1 MPTLFV
7 ATNGLSIWTSTDLGV
22 TLARM
27 PTSTAMYSGSR
38 VWALLETPTGLMAGS
53 DSGIYRWDTKNGRW
67 NGLPSPTDVQLITAL
82 AVSPFDSNI
91 LLAGT
96 QPAAI
101 HRSEDGGQSWKNLHV
116 PMKPF
121 VSTGFFEDPKSIVS
135 KTKAVSRPA
144 AQHWTRVTQ
153 ILFDTR
159 DPSLVWAGVEI
170 DGAWLSKDGGR
181 TFTRHTAGLMSE
193 DVHGFAVFSNGSRTV
208 FATTNAGL
216 HTSADNGENWT
227 FQQIDS
233 EWQYTRSVLFKPGRR
248 DTMLLTN
255 GNGAPGTKGRL
266 FRSENAGRNWSDAR
280 LPGSVESSVYFLA
293 THPDDP
299 NLVFAAATL
308 GQLFRS
314 DDGGKTWIALPQRLN
329 EIRAI
334 AWLP

>member
-7 ATNGLSIWTSTDLGV
+7 ATNGLSIWTSTDLGL

-27 PTSTAMYSGSR
+27 PTSTALYSGSR
-38 VWALLETPTGLMAGS
+38 VWALLETPTGLLAGS
-53 DSGIYRWDTKNGRW
+53 DSGIYRWSSVEDRW
-67 NGLPSPTDVQLITAL
+67 HGLPSPTDVQLVTAL
-82 AVSPFDSNI
+82 AISPIDPNI

-96 QPAAI
+96 QPGAVY
-101 HRSEDGGQSWKNLHV
+101 RSEDGGQSWRNLHV

-121 VSTGFFEDPKSIVS
+121 VSAGFFEDPKSIVANS
-135 KTKAVSRPA
+135 RATRPA

-153 ILFDTR
+153 ILFDTQ

-170 DGAWLSKDGGR
+170 DGAWLSRDGGR
-181 TFTRHTAGLMSE
+181 TFARHTAGLVSE
-193 DVHGFAVFSNGSRTV
+193 DVHGFAVATNGSRTV

-216 HTSADNGENWT
+216 HTSADDGENWI
-227 FQQIDS
+227 FQSIDS
-233 EWQYTRSVLFKPGRR
+233 EWQYTRSILFKPGQR
-248 DTMLLTN
+248 DIMLLTN

-266 FRSENAGRNWSDAR
+266 FRSGNAGRTWSDAH

-293 THPDDP
+293 GHPTDP
-299 NLVFAAATL
+299 DLLFAAATL

-314 DDGGKTWIALPQRLN
+314 DDGGKNWIALPQRLN